1 MPVTMKDCESSHIA
15 RYGYE
20 DGALHVEFKS
30 GAKGSHANVTP
41 EQFAA
46 FEAAPSI
53 GSAYHAMFRGRSG
66 HPWTPAGKKD
76 GEPHEGAQIVASGSE
91 THPLAHIEG
100 IDEA

>member
-1 MPVTMKDCESSHIA
+1 MPTMKECQSSHIA

-20 DGALHVEFKS
+20 PSQPDDPAGNLHIEFKN

-46 FEAAPSI
+46 FEANESI

-66 HPWTPAGKKD
+66 HPWTPAGKDD
-76 GEPHEGAQIVASGSE
+76 GAPHAGNEV
-91 THPLAHIEG
+91 HPLAHIEG
-100 IDEA
+100 IDDV

>member
-1 MPVTMKDCESSHIA
+1 MPVTMKPVQSGHLAEIGHDADTDTLHIKFK
-15 RYGYE
+15 G
-20 DGALHVEFKS
+20 GAAGTH
-30 GAKGSHANVTP
+30 GNVTA

-66 HPWTPAGKKD
+66 HPWTPGGKPE
-76 GEPHEGAQIVASGSE
+76 GAPHEG
-91 THPLAHIEG
+91 HPLAHIEG